1 MFNILT
7 MNSVAL
13 RRQVEVFQWSERMEE
28 IRTRQGNQVRVG
40 KKYNYTAEWS
50 RNFRDSSN
58 YADPKYKNTNIRP
71 SV

>member
-1 MFNILT
+1 
-7 MNSVAL
+7 
-13 RRQVEVFQWSERMEE
+13 MEE
-28 IRTRQGNQVRVG
+28 VRTKHGNQVRVG

-50 RNFRDSSN
+50 RNFRDSSS